1 MSIKVSGNKVTLTWN
16 LNLSLLIAEIKM
28 YELFVCQETDANP
41 DVSMWKK
48 KGNIKAERL
57 PMACE
62 LEISELGYVY
72 YFALRAVDVHDR
84 RAPFALQE
92 IKI

>member
-1 MSIKVSGNKVTLTWN
+1 MSIKFSGNTVTLTWN
-16 LNLSLLIAEIKM
+16 LNLSLKTAEIKM
-28 YELFVCQETDANP
+28 YELFVCQETDAHP
-41 DVSMWKK
+41 DISMWKK
-48 KGNIKAERL
+48 KGNIKAEML

-62 LEISELGYVY
+62 IEMFELGYVY